1 MERADV
7 GKVARLARL
16 AVGPGELQEYQQRL
30 GAVLDYVRLLD
41 EADNLQGVQPLYHPL
56 PLQNVFREDEAG
68 TSLVRDAALANA
80 CRTDGQYFLVPRI
93 LEEK

>member
-7 GKVARLARL
+7 EKVARLARL
-16 AVGPGELQEYQQRL
+16 AVGPGELLEYQQRL

-56 PLQNVFREDEAG
+56 PLENVFREDEAVK
-68 TSLVRDAALANA
+68 SLEREAALANA
-80 CRTDGQYFLVPRI
+80 CRTDGQYFMVPRI

>member
-1 MERADV
+1 MEQADV
-7 GKVARLARL
+7 EKVARLARL
-16 AVGPGELQEYQQRL
+16 SLQPAEVAEYQQRL

-41 EADNLQGVQPLYHPL
+41 EAQLEGVQPLYHPV
-56 PLQNVFREDEAG
+56 PLQNVFREDVAG
-68 TSLVRDAALANA
+68 GSLSREDALSNA